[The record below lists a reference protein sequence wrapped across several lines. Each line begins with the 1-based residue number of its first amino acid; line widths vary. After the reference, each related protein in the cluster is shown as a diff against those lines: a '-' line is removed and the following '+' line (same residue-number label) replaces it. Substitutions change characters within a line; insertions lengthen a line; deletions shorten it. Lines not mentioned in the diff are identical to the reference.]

1 MEPIVNNPWVQG
13 TALGAL
19 LVVGIWMIRYL
30 AKEVSSW
37 QDRYI
42 SISEKAIS
50 QSVEL
55 LATLHELVGKV
66 DSLRS
71 TLEINAKIQTDTLTT
86 IEELSQG
93 LDIKSLLE
101 EAMQATR
108 YGEQQQ
114 TEIRRRGVNDTQE
127 FKIPARIR
135 KSSN

>member
-1 MEPIVNNPWVQG
+1 
-13 TALGAL
+13 
-19 LVVGIWMIRYL
+19 MIRYL

-55 LATLHELVGKV
+55 LATLHELVAKV